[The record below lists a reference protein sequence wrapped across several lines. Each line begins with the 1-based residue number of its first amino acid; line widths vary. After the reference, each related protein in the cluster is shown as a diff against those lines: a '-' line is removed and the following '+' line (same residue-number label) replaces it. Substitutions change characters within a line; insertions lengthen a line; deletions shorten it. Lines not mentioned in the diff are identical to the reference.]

1 MKIIYFLGKDL
12 SIFES
17 LENLSKI
24 EKKFLIKKTNNVT
37 DQILNNSTLIIDDS
51 LENFI
56 NVINSFSLELKSNLI
71 VTTKKENITITS
83 LQNHKV
89 FVKPIKILDL
99 YGEIIRKV
107 KGNIN
112 NFELIVNHSKF
123 SVKDKK
129 GMELKL
135 TEKEFKLLQ
144 ILLRNNTRALNK
156 KYLLY
161 NVWGMQLEK
170 VESLDTRVLETLVS
184 RIRKKINSSKINIKI
199 IKNKSG
205 YKIN

>member
-71 VTTKKENITITS
+71 VTK
-83 LQNHKV
+83 
-89 FVKPIKILDL
+89 
-99 YGEIIRKV
+99 
-107 KGNIN
+107 
-112 NFELIVNHSKF
+112 NFNW
-123 SVKDKK
+123 
-129 GMELKL
+129 
-135 TEKEFKLLQ
+135 TQ
-144 ILLRNNTRALNK
+144 
-156 KYLLY
+156 
-161 NVWGMQLEK
+161 
-170 VESLDTRVLETLVS
+170 
-184 RIRKKINSSKINIKI
+184 
-199 IKNKSG
+199 
-205 YKIN
+205 